1 MERSTETKASAAE
14 SVSASCSTV
23 RVSESGDWQ
32 AALEENISAVGVVS
46 FSAFNPWRWYLAFRR
61 AKVITIEPVVF
72 LYMLAVFLNS
82 SLTSQYYVWRFG
94 KQALLNTTFPSEQN
108 LSVCINSSELD
119 LYGGNIT
126 AYSVQTSSRRLL
138 IFTGLAYNLP
148 SIFTALLLGP
158 CSDRYGRRFII
169 YLVTAGAILQGLM
182 SIAVIHFELNIYFF
196 ILISAVSGIAG
207 GYASI
212 LTATMAYIADISS
225 PRWRTFR
232 IGLAQSMVFFSGA
245 VAQGIFGY
253 WLAELN
259 CSYAPP
265 LWLFTACN
273 AVVILYTLIFLPE
286 SLTDKERKRISGCTS
301 CFTNLARGLR
311 IYFCGLKYSTWRL
324 WAALLAM
331 STVVANMAGSQAL
344 STLFF
349 QASPLSWN
357 PGEVGTYQAVNMAA
371 HGVVLV
377 LLLSLLV
384 GIKFP
389 DALIAIVGLIFSA
402 GTNIFMGFVS
412 QSWEM
417 FVGMFQNA
425 RTLLM
430 CSQPVSSSQC
440 LFFYSLCTFVSGVG
454 NCSQCQ
460 RDVVKTSSC
469 TTGSRLVRELSTCT
483 FECMRYIAHLS
494 VTPV

>member
-61 AKVITIEPVVF
+61 AKIITIEPVVF

-82 SLTSQYYVWRFG
+82 SVTSQYYVWRFG

-119 LYGGNIT
+119 LYGGNRT
-126 AYSVQTSSRRLL
+126 ADTSSRRLL

-158 CSDRYGRRFII
+158 CSDHCGRRFII
-169 YLVTAGAILQGLM
+169 YLVTVGAILQGLM

-196 ILISAVSGIAG
+196 ILISAVSGITG

-212 LTATMAYIADISS
+212 LTASMAYIADISS

-253 WLAELN
+253 WLPELN
-259 CSYAPP
+259 CSYTPP

-286 SLTDKERKRISGCTS
+286 SLTSKERKRISGRTS
-301 CFTNLARGLR
+301 CFTNLAQGLR

-331 STVVANMAGSQAL
+331 STVVANMAGSQAV

-377 LLLSLLV
+377 FLLSLLV

-389 DALIAIVGLIFSA
+389 DALIAIVGLTFSA

-425 RTLLM
+425 RTLIVDVQ
-430 CSQPVSSSQC
+430 SAS
-440 LFFYSLCTFVSGVG
+440 FFIAI
-454 NCSQCQ
+454 
-460 RDVVKTSSC
+460 
-469 TTGSRLVRELSTCT
+469 
-483 FECMRYIAHLS
+483 YIFS
-494 VTPV
+494 